1 MKTVLGVIVAFLT
14 VIASFSGGITAHAQG
29 IAQENTPQWRI
40 VTGESRIEFE
50 GTQMGA
56 PFKGHFPE
64 FSGQIFFDPA
74 NLAASRADITIETGS
89 ADASS
94 SDRTK
99 YLRMPDWFN
108 VDVFPQARFV
118 TTAIEKG
125 LGNQQ
130 YVARG
135 DLTIRDVTLPVVLPF
150 TLEFSTTDS
159 GADRAVMTGET
170 AINRLDYG
178 VGQGQWTDT
187 KTVANTV
194 KLRVSL
200 VAVKA
205 E

>member
-1 MKTVLGVIVAFLT
+1 MKAILYGFLAFFALITLSMGGVQ
-14 VIASFSGGITAHAQG
+14 AQDG
-29 IAQENTPQWRI
+29 AVPEWRI
-40 VTGESRIEFE
+40 LAGDSRIEFE

-56 PFKGHFPE
+56 PFKGHFGT
-64 FSGQIFFDPA
+64 FSGRIFFDPA
-74 NLAASRADITIETGS
+74 NLAASSAAITIDTGS
-89 ADASS
+89 ADAASP
-94 SDRTK
+94 DRNK

-108 VDVFPQARFV
+108 VDAFPQARFV

-125 LGNQQ
+125 LGNNQ

-150 TLEFSTTDS
+150 TLEFGKADS
-159 GADRAVMTGET
+159 GADQVKMTGET
-170 AINRLDYG
+170 TINRLDYG

-187 KTVANTV
+187 KTVENLV
-194 KLRVSL
+194 KLRVFV